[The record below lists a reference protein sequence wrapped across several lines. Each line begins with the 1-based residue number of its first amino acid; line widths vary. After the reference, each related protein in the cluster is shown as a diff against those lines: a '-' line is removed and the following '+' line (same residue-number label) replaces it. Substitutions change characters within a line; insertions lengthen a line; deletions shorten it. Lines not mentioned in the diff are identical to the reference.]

1 MLPGSMNGDTVS
13 ILVSGDVEGEDD
25 DEEDGVEA
33 GFKSRYLASG
43 Q

>member
-1 MLPGSMNGDTVS
+1 MLPGSMNGDTVR
-13 ILVSGDVEGEDD
+13 ILVSGDVEEDD

-33 GFKSRYLASG
+33 EFKSRYLASG